1 MNNYGR
7 NQMNN
12 RTRQGNMQY
21 NRMNRNN
28 CGCDNAARPV
38 DNCGCNNNARTTD
51 NCGCN
56 NNARTADNCG
66 CNEPRRTADNCGCN
80 NNARTTDNCGCNT
93 PSGRVEPR
101 RTTNDC
107 GCDHE
112 HHHHHHEHSTGTA
125 GCNASRYDQLSG
137 MALAMSYVP
146 WQTFCKLYELEEA
159 RCQGTIFKQLDLDF
173 LRGCRS

>member
-28 CGCDNAARPV
+28 CGCNTPAPV
-38 DNCGCNNNARTTD
+38 DNCGCNNARTTD

-56 NNARTADNCG
+56 DAR
-66 CNEPRRTADNCGCN
+66 NEARRA
-80 NNARTTDNCGCNT
+80 AESCGCNT
-93 PSGRVEPR
+93 PSARVET
-101 RTTNDC
+101 RTGNNC
-107 GCDHE
+107 GCDHD
-112 HHHHHHEHSTGTA
+112 HHHDHSGTA

-159 RCQGTIFKQLDLDF
+159 RCQGTIFKELDLDF
-173 LRGCRS
+173 MRGCRS

>member
-12 RTRQGNMQY
+12 RSRQGNMQY

-28 CGCDNAARPV
+28 CGCDNNVRPVDNCGCNTPARPV
-38 DNCGCNNNARTTD
+38 DNCGCNNARPVD

-56 NNARTADNCG
+56 NVRPAD
-66 CNEPRRTADNCGCN
+66 
-80 NNARTTDNCGCNT
+80 
-93 PSGRVEPR
+93 S
-101 RTTNDC
+101 C
-107 GCDHE
+107 GCDHDHHD
-112 HHHHHHEHSTGTA
+112 HHHHDHDHSHGTE

-146 WQTFCKLYELEEA
+146 WQTFCKLYEVEEA
-159 RCQGTIFKQLDLDF
+159 RCQGTIFKELDLDF
-173 LRGCRS
+173 MRGCCS

>member
-21 NRMNRNN
+21 NRMNR
-28 CGCDNAARPV
+28 
-38 DNCGCNNNARTTD
+38 DNCGYNNARTTD

-56 NNARTADNCG
+56 NNVR
-66 CNEPRRTADNCGCN
+66 PV
-80 NNARTTDNCGCNT
+80 DNCGCNT
-93 PSGRVEPR
+93 PTPVPAD
-101 RTTNDC
+101 NC
-107 GCDHE
+107 GCDHDHHD
-112 HHHHHHEHSTGTA
+112 HHHDHDHSTTA

-146 WQTFCKLYELEEA
+146 WQTFCQMYDLEEA
-159 RCQGTIFKQLDLDF
+159 LCQGTIFKELDLDF
-173 LRGCRS
+173 MRGCRS

>member
-12 RTRQGNMQY
+12 RSRQGNMQY

-28 CGCDNAARPV
+28 CGCDNNVRPV
-38 DNCGCNNNARTTD
+38 DNCGCNTPVRPVD

-56 NNARTADNCG
+56 TPAR
-66 CNEPRRTADNCGCN
+66 PADNCGCN
-80 NNARTTDNCGCNT
+80 NARPADNCGC
-93 PSGRVEPR
+93 
-101 RTTNDC
+101 
-107 GCDHE
+107 DHDHHD
-112 HHHHHHEHSTGTA
+112 HHHHDHDHSHGTE

-159 RCQGTIFKQLDLDF
+159 RCQGTIFKELDLDF
-173 LRGCRS
+173 MRGCCS

>member
-28 CGCDNAARPV
+28 CGCDNNVRPVDNCGCNTPVRPRNNCGCDNNVRPV
-38 DNCGCNNNARTTD
+38 DNCGCNNNARPTD
-51 NCGCN
+51 NCGC
-56 NNARTADNCG
+56 
-66 CNEPRRTADNCGCN
+66 
-80 NNARTTDNCGCNT
+80 
-93 PSGRVEPR
+93 
-101 RTTNDC
+101 
-107 GCDHE
+107 DHD
-112 HHHHHHEHSTGTA
+112 HHHHDHDHSHGTE

-146 WQTFCKLYELEEA
+146 WQTFCKRYELEEA
-159 RCQGTIFKQLDLDF
+159 LCQGTIFKELDLDF
-173 LRGCRS
+173 MRGCRS

>member
-12 RTRQGNMQY
+12 RSRQGNMQY

-28 CGCDNAARPV
+28 CGCDNNVRPV
-38 DNCGCNNNARTTD
+38 DNCGCNNVRP
-51 NCGCN
+51 
-56 NNARTADNCG
+56 AD
-66 CNEPRRTADNCGCN
+66 
-80 NNARTTDNCGCNT
+80 
-93 PSGRVEPR
+93 S
-101 RTTNDC
+101 C
-107 GCDHE
+107 GCDHD
-112 HHHHHHEHSTGTA
+112 HHHHDHDHSHGTE

-159 RCQGTIFKQLDLDF
+159 RCQGTIFKELDLDF
-173 LRGCRS
+173 MRGCRS

>member
-12 RTRQGNMQY
+12 RSRQGNMQY

-28 CGCDNAARPV
+28 CGCDNNVRPVDNCGCNAPARPV
-38 DNCGCNNNARTTD
+38 DNCGCNNVRP
-51 NCGCN
+51 
-56 NNARTADNCG
+56 AD
-66 CNEPRRTADNCGCN
+66 
-80 NNARTTDNCGCNT
+80 
-93 PSGRVEPR
+93 S
-101 RTTNDC
+101 C
-107 GCDHE
+107 GCDDHHHD
-112 HHHHHHEHSTGTA
+112 HHHHDHDHGTE

-159 RCQGTIFKQLDLDF
+159 RCQGTIFKELDLDF
-173 LRGCRS
+173 MRGCCS

>member
-28 CGCDNAARPV
+28 CGCNTPARPV
-38 DNCGCNNNARTTD
+38 DNCGCNTPVRPVD

-56 NNARTADNCG
+56 TPAR
-66 CNEPRRTADNCGCN
+66 PADNCGCN
-80 NNARTTDNCGCNT
+80 NARPTDNCGHT
-93 PSGRVEPR
+93 PA
-101 RTTNDC
+101 
-107 GCDHE
+107 GCIDHD
-112 HHHHHHEHSTGTA
+112 HHHHHDHGTE

-146 WQTFCKLYELEEA
+146 WQTFCKLYEVEEA
-159 RCQGTIFKQLDLDF
+159 RCQGTIFKELDLDF
-173 LRGCRS
+173 MRGCCS

>member
-12 RTRQGNMQY
+12 RSRQGNMQY

-28 CGCDNAARPV
+28 CGCDNNVRPVDNCGCNAPARPV
-38 DNCGCNNNARTTD
+38 DNCGCNNVRPVD
-51 NCGCN
+51 NCGC
-56 NNARTADNCG
+56 
-66 CNEPRRTADNCGCN
+66 
-80 NNARTTDNCGCNT
+80 
-93 PSGRVEPR
+93 
-101 RTTNDC
+101 
-107 GCDHE
+107 DHDHHD
-112 HHHHHHEHSTGTA
+112 HHHHDHDHSHGTE

-159 RCQGTIFKQLDLDF
+159 RCQGTIFKELDLDF
-173 LRGCRS
+173 MRGCCS

>member
-12 RTRQGNMQY
+12 RSRQGNMQY

-28 CGCDNAARPV
+28 CGCDNNVRPVDNCGCNAPARPV
-38 DNCGCNNNARTTD
+38 DNCGCNNNARP
-51 NCGCN
+51 
-56 NNARTADNCG
+56 ADNCG
-66 CNEPRRTADNCGCN
+66 C
-80 NNARTTDNCGCNT
+80 
-93 PSGRVEPR
+93 
-101 RTTNDC
+101 
-107 GCDHE
+107 DHDHHD
-112 HHHHHHEHSTGTA
+112 HHHHDHDHSHGTE

-159 RCQGTIFKQLDLDF
+159 RCQGTIFKELDLDF
-173 LRGCRS
+173 MRGCCS

>member
-12 RTRQGNMQY
+12 RSRQGNMQY

-28 CGCDNAARPV
+28 CGCDNNVRPVDNCGCNTPARPV
-38 DNCGCNNNARTTD
+38 DNCGCNTPARPVD

-56 NNARTADNCG
+56 H
-66 CNEPRRTADNCGCN
+66 
-80 NNARTTDNCGCNT
+80 
-93 PSGRVEPR
+93 
-101 RTTNDC
+101 
-107 GCDHE
+107 DH
-112 HHHHHHEHSTGTA
+112 HDHHHEHSHGTE

-146 WQTFCKLYELEEA
+146 WQTFCKLYEVEEA
-159 RCQGTIFKQLDLDF
+159 LCQGTIFKELDLDF
-173 LRGCRS
+173 MRGCCS

>member
-21 NRMNRNN
+21 NRMNR
-28 CGCDNAARPV
+28 
-38 DNCGCNNNARTTD
+38 DNCGCNTPRTTD

-56 NNARTADNCG
+56 NNVR
-66 CNEPRRTADNCGCN
+66 PV
-80 NNARTTDNCGCNT
+80 DNCGCNT
-93 PSGRVEPR
+93 PTPVP
-101 RTTNDC
+101 TDNC

-112 HHHHHHEHSTGTA
+112 HHHHHHTNGGIDHSGTA

-146 WQTFCKLYELEEA
+146 WQTFCKLYEVEEA
-159 RCQGTIFKQLDLDF
+159 RCQGTIFKELDLDF
-173 LRGCRS
+173 MRGCCS

>member
-28 CGCDNAARPV
+28 CGCDNNVRPADNCGCNTPVRPVDNCGCNTPVRPV
-38 DNCGCNNNARTTD
+38 DNCGCNNAKP
-51 NCGCN
+51 
-56 NNARTADNCG
+56 ADNCG
-66 CNEPRRTADNCGCN
+66 CDHHTTAGCL
-80 NNARTTDNCGCNT
+80 
-93 PSGRVEPR
+93 
-101 RTTNDC
+101 
-107 GCDHE
+107 DHD
-112 HHHHHHEHSTGTA
+112 HHHDHDHSHGTE

-146 WQTFCKLYELEEA
+146 WQTFCKRYELEEA
-159 RCQGTIFKQLDLDF
+159 LCQGTIFKELDLDF
-173 LRGCRS
+173 MRGCRS

>member
-28 CGCDNAARPV
+28 CGCDNNVRPVDNCGCNTPARPV
-38 DNCGCNNNARTTD
+38 DNCGCNTPAR
-51 NCGCN
+51 
-56 NNARTADNCG
+56 
-66 CNEPRRTADNCGCN
+66 PI
-80 NNARTTDNCGCNT
+80 DNCGCNT
-93 PSGRVEPR
+93 PARPVD
-101 RTTNDC
+101 NC
-107 GCDHE
+107 GCDHD
-112 HHHHHHEHSTGTA
+112 HHHDHDHGTE

-146 WQTFCKLYELEEA
+146 WQTFCKRYELEEA
-159 RCQGTIFKQLDLDF
+159 LCQGTIFKELDLDF
-173 LRGCRS
+173 MRGCCS

>member
-28 CGCDNAARPV
+28 CGCDNNVRPV
-38 DNCGCNNNARTTD
+38 DNCGCNTPAR
-51 NCGCN
+51 
-56 NNARTADNCG
+56 
-66 CNEPRRTADNCGCN
+66 PADNCGCN
-80 NNARTTDNCGCNT
+80 NARPADN
-93 PSGRVEPR
+93 
-101 RTTNDC
+101 C

-112 HHHHHHEHSTGTA
+112 HHHHHDHGTE

-146 WQTFCKLYELEEA
+146 WQTFCKLYEVEEA
-159 RCQGTIFKQLDLDF
+159 RCQGTIFKELDLDF
-173 LRGCRS
+173 MRGCCS

>member
-12 RTRQGNMQY
+12 RSRQGNMQY

-28 CGCDNAARPV
+28 CGCDNNVRPVDNCGCNTPARPV
-38 DNCGCNNNARTTD
+38 DNCGCNNNARPTD
-51 NCGCN
+51 NCGC
-56 NNARTADNCG
+56 
-66 CNEPRRTADNCGCN
+66 
-80 NNARTTDNCGCNT
+80 
-93 PSGRVEPR
+93 
-101 RTTNDC
+101 
-107 GCDHE
+107 DHD
-112 HHHHHHEHSTGTA
+112 HDHHDHHHHHESGTE

-159 RCQGTIFKQLDLDF
+159 RCQGTIFKELDLDF
-173 LRGCRS
+173 MRGCRS

>member
-12 RTRQGNMQY
+12 RSRQGNMQY

-28 CGCDNAARPV
+28 CGCDNNVRPVDNCGCNNARPV
-38 DNCGCNNNARTTD
+38 DNCGCNAPARPVD
-51 NCGCN
+51 NCGC
-56 NNARTADNCG
+56 
-66 CNEPRRTADNCGCN
+66 
-80 NNARTTDNCGCNT
+80 
-93 PSGRVEPR
+93 
-101 RTTNDC
+101 
-107 GCDHE
+107 DHDHHD
-112 HHHHHHEHSTGTA
+112 HHHHDHDHSHGTE

-159 RCQGTIFKQLDLDF
+159 RCQGTIFKELDLDF
-173 LRGCRS
+173 MRGCRS

>member
-12 RTRQGNMQY
+12 RTRQGHMQY

-28 CGCDNAARPV
+28 CGCDNNVRPVDNCGCNTPVRPVDNCGCNTPARPV
-38 DNCGCNNNARTTD
+38 DNCGCNNARP
-51 NCGCN
+51 
-56 NNARTADNCG
+56 ADN
-66 CNEPRRTADNCGCN
+66 
-80 NNARTTDNCGCNT
+80 
-93 PSGRVEPR
+93 
-101 RTTNDC
+101 C

-112 HHHHHHEHSTGTA
+112 HHHHHDHGTE

-146 WQTFCKLYELEEA
+146 WQTFCKLYEVEEA
-159 RCQGTIFKQLDLDF
+159 RCQGTIFKELDLDF
-173 LRGCRS
+173 MRGCCS

>member
-12 RTRQGNMQY
+12 RSRQGNMQY

-28 CGCDNAARPV
+28 CGCDNNVRPVDNCGCNTPARPV
-38 DNCGCNNNARTTD
+38 DNCGCNNNARPTD
-51 NCGCN
+51 NCGC
-56 NNARTADNCG
+56 DH
-66 CNEPRRTADNCGCN
+66 DH
-80 NNARTTDNCGCNT
+80 T
-93 PSGRVEPR
+93 PGGRI
-101 RTTNDC
+101 D
-107 GCDHE
+107 
-112 HHHHHHEHSTGTA
+112 HHHHHESGTE

-159 RCQGTIFKQLDLDF
+159 RCQGTIFKELDLDF
-173 LRGCRS
+173 MRGCRS

>member
-28 CGCDNAARPV
+28 CGCDNNVRPV
-38 DNCGCNNNARTTD
+38 DNCGCNTPTRP
-51 NCGCN
+51 
-56 NNARTADNCG
+56 ADNCI
-66 CNEPRRTADNCGCN
+66 
-80 NNARTTDNCGCNT
+80 
-93 PSGRVEPR
+93 
-101 RTTNDC
+101 
-107 GCDHE
+107 CDHD
-112 HHHHHHEHSTGTA
+112 HHDHHHHHESTTA

-146 WQTFCKLYELEEA
+146 WQTYCKLYDLEEA
-159 RCQGTIFKQLDLDF
+159 RCQGTIFQELDLDF
-173 LRGCRS
+173 MRGCCS

>member
-28 CGCDNAARPV
+28 CGCDHH
-38 DNCGCNNNARTTD
+38 
-51 NCGCN
+51 
-56 NNARTADNCG
+56 
-66 CNEPRRTADNCGCN
+66 
-80 NNARTTDNCGCNT
+80 
-93 PSGRVEPR
+93 
-101 RTTNDC
+101 
-107 GCDHE
+107 DHD
-112 HHHHHHEHSTGTA
+112 HHDHHHHESGTA

-146 WQTFCKLYELEEA
+146 WQTFCQMYDLEEA
-159 RCQGTIFKQLDLDF
+159 LCQGTIFKELDLDF
-173 LRGCRS
+173 MRGCRS

>member
-12 RTRQGNMQY
+12 RSRQGNMQY

-28 CGCDNAARPV
+28 CGCNAPV
-38 DNCGCNNNARTTD
+38 GCVEARTGTD

-56 NNARTADNCG
+56 DNRNDNRRTNDNCGCNDNRNDNRRTNDNCGCNAPARPVDSCGCNTPARPADNCG
-66 CNEPRRTADNCGCN
+66 C
-80 NNARTTDNCGCNT
+80 
-93 PSGRVEPR
+93 
-101 RTTNDC
+101 
-107 GCDHE
+107 DHHDHDHD
-112 HHHHHHEHSTGTA
+112 HHHDHSGTA

-146 WQTFCKLYELEEA
+146 WQTFCKRYELEEA
-159 RCQGTIFKQLDLDF
+159 LCQGTIFKELDLDF
-173 LRGCRS
+173 MRGCRS

>member
-12 RTRQGNMQY
+12 RSRQGNMQY

-28 CGCDNAARPV
+28 CGCDNNVRPVDNCGCNAPARPV
-38 DNCGCNNNARTTD
+38 DNCGCNNVRP
-51 NCGCN
+51 
-56 NNARTADNCG
+56 ADNCG
-66 CNEPRRTADNCGCN
+66 C
-80 NNARTTDNCGCNT
+80 
-93 PSGRVEPR
+93 
-101 RTTNDC
+101 
-107 GCDHE
+107 DHDHHD
-112 HHHHHHEHSTGTA
+112 HHHHDHDHSHGTE

-159 RCQGTIFKQLDLDF
+159 RCQGTIFKELDLDF
-173 LRGCRS
+173 MRGCCS